1 LKTNRILSATAAGLL
16 LAACSDPNGPGMIT
30 APTGIR
36 PLTSTN
42 TPVQKAAFTTT
53 NPAVDVTGS
62 VTEGDLCK
70 NGNPAVNCNLYGAKA
85 YVWMNGGPLAAGLK
99 AGKYFFAVLQ
109 PGGQGGNEDPNDGTE
124 KNLSD
129 QAPSPWTAGVKN
141 SDGSTRPAGDVWT
154 NREFEVV
161 VDATTGAKSIKYTGD
176 HTFDKDNN
184 KIRLFPYDDT
194 PNNGGVYIMAICSLA
209 DRNAEA
215 ANQPGVVPNDCK
227 YDAFKVQRGGGG
239 GGGEEAA
246 VLDIEKSVV
255 ATFDENYTYLIDKTV
270 DPLTA
275 KYGSVG
281 SEQTFTYSVSVTRN
295 GPTRSGWELGGKIRI
310 TNTNAADVIIDGVED
325 QLIGAPAGSSCTVS
339 GLPLSAADRTI
350 PAAGAKSYDYS
361 CTLSSWPAELA
372 TGIRNYAKVTWSAQ
386 TLGKNAA
393 EQDIILRAGDNE
405 FLSAPITFEV
415 DQVTNEE
422 ATVTDKFGTD
432 QSQTLGT
439 MTLADASPRTFPSYQ
454 NKIVVVPNACKKV
467 DNTATVTPN
476 DGGKAETDTK
486 SATACPNGT
495 TGGNTIGYWQNNNGQ
510 RRISTV
516 ASCAALR
523 THLRTYEPFKAALSE
538 TVACGIPVTGT
549 KGTGVVT
556 SSITEYVFSVIK
568 AANASGA
575 SMEAM
580 LRAQMLA
587 TALNTYF
594 TPSLGTA
601 KIDITKI
608 CTSVKDNLG
617 VYSCL
622 GTLANYTSFWGS
634 NDTPATMLKFTS
646 DNWIWTLKAD
656 QEKAKNTF
664 DAINNN
670 YVMIVP

>member
-1 LKTNRILSATAAGLL
+1 
-16 LAACSDPNGPGMIT
+16 
-30 APTGIR
+30 
-36 PLTSTN
+36 
-42 TPVQKAAFTTT
+42 
-53 NPAVDVTGS
+53 
-62 VTEGDLCK
+62 
-70 NGNPAVNCNLYGAKA
+70 
-85 YVWMNGGPLAAGLK
+85 
-99 AGKYFFAVLQ
+99 
-109 PGGQGGNEDPNDGTE
+109 
-124 KNLSD
+124 
-129 QAPSPWTAGVKN
+129 VKN

-439 MTLADASPRTFPSYQ
+439 MTLADASPRISRRTRTRSSSSPTPARRSTTRRPSRRTT
-454 NKIVVVPNACKKV
+454 VGRRRPTPSRRRRAR
-467 DNTATVTPN
+467 TARP
-476 DGGKAETDTK
+476 A
-486 SATACPNGT
+486 AT
-495 TGGNTIGYWQNNNGQ
+495 
-510 RRISTV
+510 RS
-516 ASCAALR
+516 
-523 THLRTYEPFKAALSE
+523 
-538 TVACGIPVTGT
+538 
-549 KGTGVVT
+549 GTGRT
-556 SSITEYVFSVIK
+556 TT
-568 AANASGA
+568 ASGGSRPWPA
-575 SMEAM
+575 VRPSAPICARMSRSRPHCRRPS
-580 LRAQMLA
+580 RAE
-587 TALNTYF
+587 
-594 TPSLGTA
+594 SR
-601 KIDITKI
+601 
-608 CTSVKDNLG
+608 
-617 VYSCL
+617 
-622 GTLANYTSFWGS
+622 
-634 NDTPATMLKFTS
+634 
-646 DNWIWTLKAD
+646 
-656 QEKAKNTF
+656 
-664 DAINNN
+664 
-670 YVMIVP
+670 